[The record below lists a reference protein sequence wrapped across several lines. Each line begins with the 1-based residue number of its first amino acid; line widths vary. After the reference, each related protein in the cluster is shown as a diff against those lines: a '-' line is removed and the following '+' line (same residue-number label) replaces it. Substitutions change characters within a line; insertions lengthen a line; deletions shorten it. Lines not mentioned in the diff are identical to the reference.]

1 MLKQFWHLFLASF
14 ILLLFGGQARAQ
26 TNNFGRWNFDFGGGV
41 TPVLGTANS
50 KLNTGWNITGGGGY
64 NFNDNFGIVAQVMY
78 DGLGVNN
85 SVIQEFQVPGA
96 NSHIWGFT
104 LNPEVRFRTSHR
116 LGAYVIGGGGYYR
129 RVINFTQPTTEVVNI
144 FDPFFGYFYPTEVAA
159 NQTIG
164 TITKVG
170 WGGNIGGGLTYKLG
184 GGPARFFA
192 EVRYHYIATQPR
204 SIQILPITVGIR
216 W

>member
-1 MLKQFWHLFLASF
+1 MLRLLRPVLLASF
-14 ILLLFGGQARAQ
+14 VLLSFGVSVQAQ
-26 TNNFGRWNFDFGGGV
+26 TTDFGRWNFDFGGGL
-41 TPVLGTANS
+41 TPTLSNTNV
-50 KLNTGWNITGGGGY
+50 KLNSGWNLTGGGGY
-64 NFNDNFGIVAQVMY
+64 NFNDHFGVVAQVMY
-78 DGLGVNN
+78 DGMGVNN
-85 SVIQEFQVPGA
+85 SVIREFQVPGA

-116 LGAYVIGGGGYYR
+116 LGAYIIGGGGYYR
-129 RVINFTQPTTEVVNI
+129 RVVNFTQPTTEVVDI
-144 FDPFFGYFYPTEVAA
+144 FDPFFGYFGPTLVPA

-170 WGGNIGGGLTYKLG
+170 WGGNFGAGLTYKLG
-184 GGPARFFA
+184 SGPARFFT

-204 SIQILPITVGIR
+204 PTQILPITVGIR